1 MAYFR
6 RSKERGR
13 ANFEWLDSRHS
24 FSFGN
29 YHDPR
34 HMGFSVLRV
43 INDDIVEAGA
53 GFDSHGHADMEI
65 ITYVLHRALVHKDST
80 GKERVLPAGEVQ
92 LMSAGTGIVHSEFN
106 ASDSDE
112 VRFLQIWILPSV
124 RGIEPGYQQKRIEQ
138 MGALT
143 ELVTPDG
150 RNSTLEIHQDASLSR
165 VHLAADE
172 QIVLDP
178 GRRSGYLHLFDG
190 TAVVVGE
197 VVAVGEVENAEVHG
211 GDGLGLYAGE
221 SLNLLAG
228 NEGLTA
234 LWFDLPPTSRQA

>member
-43 INDDIVEAGA
+43 INDDTVEAGA

-65 ITYVLHRALVHKDST
+65 ITYVLRGALVHKDST

-106 ASDSDE
+106 ASDSDV

-124 RGIEPGYQQKRIEQ
+124 RGIEPGYQQKRI
-138 MGALT
+138 
-143 ELVTPDG
+143 
-150 RNSTLEIHQDASLSR
+150 
-165 VHLAADE
+165 
-172 QIVLDP
+172 
-178 GRRSGYLHLFDG
+178 
-190 TAVVVGE
+190 
-197 VVAVGEVENAEVHG
+197 
-211 GDGLGLYAGE
+211 
-221 SLNLLAG
+221 
-228 NEGLTA
+228 
-234 LWFDLPPTSRQA
+234 